1 MSAICDEELQ
11 DSMKTVTD
19 PFRIYGIE
27 DNEAPEDIEGHDLA
41 TRAFLQQEIFSQREK
56 FFAELDSVADVAP
69 NIEDFVKMVEKENS
83 REKNSNASV
92 KTNRKA
98 YVSTA
103 DQIRT
108 GLAHV
113 DVTFS
118 RIFQALLVLIDNPTS
133 SSNSARAGSPEKERV
148 SRRSR
153 EFNVRLKRIA
163 FELKQKVGQTRSA
176 LMKLKIRP
184 ESVKLREAT
193 EIKLYQS
200 IRCTLTLL
208 NSYLGHL
215 PHSVP
220 AFIFPEALKS
230 AIEGMTAVVAFTE
243 RLNFDAGEF
252 GNDLKRL
259 QAASERSGK
268 VERDKG
274 NIFQEGS
281 VTKQHRAS
289 SIKNVPGTFTIIN
302 NLAREKFGIAPKSAL
317 TKKLIESS
325 PSKSSDTSPKKSN
338 LKRASLLLSPKI
350 VPEDQIT
357 VLDLADDELSHIL
370 ACRFNG
376 MSRETVDLSTH
387 PVSYAADLTT
397 KIVEDLV
404 ATVCGEMFLDE
415 VVEKILKFEL
425 RG

>member
-1 MSAICDEELQ
+1 M
-11 DSMKTVTD
+11 
-19 PFRIYGIE
+19 G
-27 DNEAPEDIEGHDLA
+27 
-41 TRAFLQQEIFSQREK
+41 
-56 FFAELDSVADVAP
+56 
-69 NIEDFVKMVEKENS
+69 
-83 REKNSNASV
+83 
-92 KTNRKA
+92 
-98 YVSTA
+98 
-103 DQIRT
+103 
-108 GLAHV
+108 
-113 DVTFS
+113 
-118 RIFQALLVLIDNPTS
+118 
-133 SSNSARAGSPEKERV
+133 
-148 SRRSR
+148 
-153 EFNVRLKRIA
+153 
-163 FELKQKVGQTRSA
+163 
-176 LMKLKIRP
+176 
-184 ESVKLREAT
+184 
-193 EIKLYQS
+193 
-200 IRCTLTLL
+200 
-208 NSYLGHL
+208 
-215 PHSVP
+215 
-220 AFIFPEALKS
+220 LKS

-268 VERDKG
+268 VELDKG

-302 NLAREKFGIAPKSAL
+302 NLAREKFGISPKSAL

-357 VLDLADDELSHIL
+357 VLDLA
-370 ACRFNG
+370 
-376 MSRETVDLSTH
+376 TH